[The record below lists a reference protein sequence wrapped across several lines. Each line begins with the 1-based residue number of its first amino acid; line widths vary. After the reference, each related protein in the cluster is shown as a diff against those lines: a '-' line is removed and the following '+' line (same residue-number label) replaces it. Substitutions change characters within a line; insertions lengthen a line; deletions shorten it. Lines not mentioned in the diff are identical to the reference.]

1 MSALRKIQEDFSATV
16 LGDADVVAPHLTAA
30 RGPVAR
36 RIAVYRNTVQA
47 SLTDVLAAAYPV
59 VRRIVGEAFFAGL
72 ARRYIAAHPPAAP
85 QLSDYGAAMA
95 DFIAAA
101 EPLRPLA
108 YLPDVAR
115 LEWARGEA
123 YFAADAETLA
133 AQTLA
138 AVPPVDLPDV
148 RWTLHP
154 ATRLVISDFPIH
166 RIWQVN
172 QPEVAE
178 VPEVDMT
185 VAEAVLVSRARHQV
199 TARKLSAG
207 DAAMLAA
214 MAAGATLAE
223 AVGDAGDAEPAFNLQ
238 EALHLH
244 LQGGTFSGIILP
256 RPD

>member
-1 MSALRKIQEDFSATV
+1 MSALRKIQEDFRDTV
-16 LGDADVVAPHLTAA
+16 LGHDDVVAPHLTAA

-36 RIAVYRNTVQA
+36 RIAVYRNTVQT
-47 SLTDVLAAAYPV
+47 SLTDALVAAYPV
-59 VRRIVGEAFFAGL
+59 VRRIVGGTFFAGL
-72 ARRYIAAHPPAAP
+72 AWRYIAAHPPAAP

-95 DFIAAA
+95 DFIAAV

-133 AQTLA
+133 PQTLA
-138 AVPPVDLPDV
+138 AVLPVDLPDV

-154 ATRLVISDFPIH
+154 ATRLVTSDFPIH
-166 RIWQVN
+166 RIWQMN
-172 QPEVAE
+172 QPDVAD

-185 VAEAVLVSRARHQV
+185 VAEAVLVGRAHNQL
-199 TARKLSAG
+199 TTRKLSAS

-223 AVGDAGDAEPAFNLQ
+223 AVGDAEPAFNLQ
-238 EALHLH
+238 EALQLH
-244 LQGGTFSGIILP
+244 LQGGTFSGIVLQT
-256 RPD
+256 PD